1 MPLHDHLKPP
11 ISARHSWEGFHG
23 GWPMT
28 IVQQLARVLPAG
40 YSAEP
45 RVHLG
50 SFYEVDVSTFE
61 DHAWQPSSGVS
72 ARSDDTRTTEGG
84 AAVYAPP
91 LPTLVV
97 DADLNDEYEYEVL
110 IHDQTHHR
118 QLVAAVEIVSP
129 ANKDRPR
136 NRQAFVAKCAALL
149 QKRVCVSIVD
159 LVTIRQANLYLEL
172 LSALDATDPD
182 FQTATPIYAATCRGQ
197 GANGHSRIKAWA
209 YPLEVGESLPS
220 LPIWLSDELAISLDL
235 DASYEDVCRALRI
248 MPV

>member
-1 MPLHDHLKPP
+1 MPLHDHFNPP

-50 SFYEVDVSTFE
+50 SFYEIDVSTFE
-61 DHAWQPSSGVS
+61 DHAWQPSAGVS
-72 ARSDDTRTTEGG
+72 EKSGDNRNTEGG

-97 DADLNDEYEYEVL
+97 EANLNDEYEYEVL
-110 IHDQTHHR
+110 IHDHTHHR
-118 QLVAAVEIVSP
+118 QLVAAIEIVSP

-136 NRQAFVAKCAALL
+136 SRQAFVAKCAALL

-159 LVTIRQANLYLEL
+159 LVTTRQSNLYLEL
-172 LSALDATDPD
+172 LSTMDADDPD
-182 FQTATPIYAATCRGQ
+182 FQKTTPTYAATCRGRCD
-197 GANGHSRIKAWA
+197 NGHSRIEAWS
-209 YPLEVGESLPS
+209 YPLAVGESLPS
-220 LPIWLSDELAISLDL
+220 LPIW
-235 DASYEDVCRALRI
+235 
-248 MPV
+248 